1 MLLFVLKYLIQSIK
15 TTQVDAAAL
24 QGSGLT
30 QNASYVLSTFERFKL
45 KMQHRK
51 ALKWFWMV

>member
-51 ALKWFWMV
+51 ALKWF